1 MPYSVDITV
10 TGAEK
15 LVRLGAAIKRAGD
28 KDMQR
33 ELTKAVRKSNRP
45 MLRAARQGALQ
56 ILPYR
61 GGLAER
67 VASSR
72 FTTQVS
78 TSASGAGVRVTG
90 VSRQRDQLDRMDEQ
104 GIVRHLTYGHRPWKD
119 QKITPGWFTKPLT
132 LESQKTGRD
141 IGQAVDT
148 VARDLEAKGG

>member
-1 MPYSVDITV
+1 MSVDISV
-10 TGAEK
+10 TGTEK
-15 LVRLGAAIKRAGD
+15 LVRLAAAIKASGD

-33 ELTKAVRKSNRP
+33 GLTKAVRKSNRP
-45 MLRAARQGALQ
+45 MLRAARRGAIA

-72 FTTQVS
+72 FTTRVS
-78 TSASGAGVRVTG
+78 TTGAGAGVRVTG

-104 GIVRHLTYGHRPWKD
+104 GIVRHPTYGHRPWNN

-132 LESQKTGRD
+132 LEAQKTGRD
-141 IGQAVDT
+141 IEQAVDT
-148 VARDLEAKGG
+148 VARELEAKGG